1 MMTSDTNR
9 LRTILKLD
17 AATCFSSGLLL
28 TLGATLLS
36 PWLGLPA
43 TFLFYAGL
51 ALLPAGLFILWTALR
66 PMLPQ
71 WALLLIIV
79 GNVLWSVESLV
90 LLTMP
95 NMAPRTMLGT
105 ICVIMQAVMVAG
117 FALLEWRGYRAM
129 RQSPAL
135 G

>member
-1 MMTSDTNR
+1 MMTNDTNR

-43 TFLFYAGL
+43 AFLFYAGL
-51 ALLPAGLFILWTALR
+51 VLMPAGLFILWTALR
-66 PMLPQ
+66 PVLPQ
-71 WALLLIIV
+71 WALLVIIV
-79 GNVLWSVESLV
+79 GNVLWSVESL
-90 LLTMP
+90 LLLAMP
-95 NMAPRTMLGT
+95 HMAPRTTLGA
-105 ICVIMQAVMVAG
+105 VGVVMQAFMVAG
-117 FALLEWRGYRAM
+117 FALFEWRGYRTM

>member
-1 MMTSDTNR
+1 MTNDTNW
-9 LRTILKLD
+9 LRIVLKVD

-28 TLGATLLS
+28 TFGASLLS

-43 TFLFYAGL
+43 AFLLYAGL
-51 ALLPAGLFILWTALR
+51 ALMPAGLFILWTALR

-71 WALLLIIV
+71 WALLVIII
-79 GNVLWSVESLV
+79 GNVVWSVESL
-90 LLTMP
+90 LLLAMP
-95 NMAPRTMLGT
+95 QMAPRTTLGT
-105 ICVIMQAVMVAG
+105 IGVIMQAVMVAG

-129 RQSPAL
+129 RQGPAH